1 MDLVIIDYGMGNLH
15 SAHKAVE
22 KVATG
27 RKTVA
32 ISSDPEVIRKAE
44 RVILPGVGAM
54 RDCMAEM
61 TNTGLLPVIA
71 ECLQNKPFLGICVGF
86 QALMQTSEENGGV
99 DCLGH
104 FQGRVKFFGKNL
116 VDSNGQRLKVPHIGW
131 NQVQPTQDHAL
142 WQGISATEYFYF
154 VHSYYVEAKQ
164 REQRLASCTYGAIH
178 FDAALVENNVAA
190 VQFHP
195 EKSAAAGL
203 QLLNNFLN
211 WKP

>member
-22 KVATG
+22 KVAAG

-61 TNTGLLPVIA
+61 TTTGLLPIIA
-71 ECLQNKPFLGICVGF
+71 ECLKNKPFLGICVGF
-86 QALMQTSEENGGV
+86 QALMQSSEENGGV

-104 FQGRVKFFGKNL
+104 FQGRVNFFGKNL

-142 WQGISATEYFYF
+142 WQGISAAEYFYF

-164 REQRLASCTYGAIH
+164 PEQRLASCEYGAIH

>member
-1 MDLVIIDYGMGNLH
+1 MNLVIIDYGMGNLH

-22 KVATG
+22 KVAAG

-61 TNTGLLPVIA
+61 TNTGLLPVIT
-71 ECLQNKPFLGICVGF
+71 ECLENKPFLGICVGF
-86 QALMQTSEENGGV
+86 QALMQSSEENGGV

-104 FQGRVKFFGKNL
+104 FQGQVKFFGNHL
-116 VDSNGQRLKVPHIGW
+116 VDSNNQRLKVPHIGW
-131 NQVQPTQDHAL
+131 NQVQPTQDHPL
-142 WQGISATEYFYF
+142 WQGISAAEYFYF
-154 VHSYYVEAKQ
+154 VHSYYVAAKQ
-164 REQRLASCTYGAIH
+164 REQRLASCTYGAIE
-178 FDAALVENNVAA
+178 FDAALVKNNVAA